1 MADGAASCSTDL
13 AVSGHMA
20 GDAADD
26 GSLDA
31 SLGFRG
37 RDRGERENAR
47 RR

>member
-1 MADGAASCSTDL
+1 MTDSTARRSAEL

-20 GDAADD
+20 GDASDD
-26 GSLDA
+26 GALDA
-31 SLGFRG
+31 SLGFRR